1 MAPVTERAEI
11 TRDAVAHLLHAL
23 FIGAHDEGE
32 RPRALRVEDEKKVD
46 ELTAFLAEI
55 ARAVPTRRAPAR
67 PFTLVDAACG
77 KSALGLLAA
86 ALVLSPRGQRAR
98 VVVFDREARFIA
110 RAATAAE
117 KLRARGL
124 LAEEVEI
131 VCAVHEA
138 SDVARWPAAPDL
150 VVALHACG
158 RASDDVIDGT
168 VACDARALLLVPC
181 CYGAQPQPRDE
192 SAAIGVAPPGQRA
205 ASRHREALGL
215 SRHGLVGRRVA
226 AALIDQERA
235 LRLELHGYETVASE
249 LFSSTVSPHN
259 LLFRAR
265 RVAEPRRMEA
275 HRALH
280 ARLMGET

>member
-1 MAPVTERAEI
+1 MTRQSEI
-11 TRDAVAHLLHAL
+11 TRAQVADLLHAL
-23 FIGAHDEGE
+23 FVGEADAGE
-32 RPRALRVEDEKKVD
+32 RPRALRTEDEKKVD

-55 ARAVPTRRAPAR
+55 ARAIPKARAR

-86 ALVLSPRGQRAR
+86 ALVLTPRGVPAR
-98 VVVFDREARFIA
+98 VVVFDREERFIA
-110 RAATAAE
+110 RAATAAA

-124 LAEEVEI
+124 LDARVL
-131 VCAVHEA
+131 VSCAVHEA
-138 SDVARWPAAPDL
+138 SDVARWPDAPDL

-158 RASDDVIDGT
+158 RASDDVIDGA
-168 VACDARALLLVPC
+168 VARGARALLVVPC
-181 CYGAQPQPRDE
+181 CYGAHPDPDDGGHEER
-192 SAAIGVAPPGQRA
+192 APPGQAAARA
-205 ASRHREALGL
+205 HAEGLGL
-215 SRHGLVGRRVA
+215 SRHGLIGRRVA

-249 LFSSTVSPHN
+249 LFSSSVSPHN

-265 RVAEPRRMEA
+265 RVMEPRRMEA

-280 ARLMGET
+280 ARLTGAP